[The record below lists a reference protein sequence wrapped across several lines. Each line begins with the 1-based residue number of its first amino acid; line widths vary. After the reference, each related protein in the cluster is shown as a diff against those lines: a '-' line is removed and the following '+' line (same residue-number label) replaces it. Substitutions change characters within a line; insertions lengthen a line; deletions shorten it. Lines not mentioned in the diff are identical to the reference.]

1 MMALIELHYMHVCIS
16 HAATTAA
23 HMPPHKP
30 ACVVCQHDSERLS
43 VPCAPGLTVTCAL
56 QVAAA
61 QLGAAKQLGP
71 LRALH
76 FRPSGW
82 PHAVTAVL
90 PLPPTASAAAED
102 ALQGRRLQLHRRLSA
117 FLLPPSPLQA
127 PPASCRLL

>member
-1 MMALIELHYMHVCIS
+1 MLAAEL
-16 HAATTAA
+16 
-23 HMPPHKP
+23 
-30 ACVVCQHDSERLS
+30 R
-43 VPCAPGLTVTCAL
+43 APS

-76 FRPSGW
+76 FQPSGW

-102 ALQGRRLQLHRRLSA
+102 ALQGRRLLLHRRLSA
-117 FLLPPSPLQA
+117 FSSGHPLSLQLCEKSFA
-127 PPASCRLL
+127 ALWEWRLH

>member
-1 MMALIELHYMHVCIS
+1 ML
-16 HAATTAA
+16 
-23 HMPPHKP
+23 
-30 ACVVCQHDSERLS
+30 
-43 VPCAPGLTVTCAL
+43 CAPP

-76 FRPSGW
+76 FQPSGW
-82 PHAVTAVL
+82 PHVVTAVL

-117 FLLPPSPLQA
+117 FASRPLLCLQ
-127 PPASCRLL
+127 PFFSGERLAAFRGGRLPMTGWIL